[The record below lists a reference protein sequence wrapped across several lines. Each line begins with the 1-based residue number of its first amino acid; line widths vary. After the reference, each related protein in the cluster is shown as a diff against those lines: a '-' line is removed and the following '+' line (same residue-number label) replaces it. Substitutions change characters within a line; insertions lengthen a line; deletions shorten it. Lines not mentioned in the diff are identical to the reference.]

1 MGLSSV
7 GGGIRLKTPDL
18 KASDSKRAIWNGTKT
33 VTVTATWA
41 ADKSGYVFVLL
52 NMAAYNNFG
61 DINTVSLTVGEQSKD
76 LITMGYNARFAIAKV
91 SNGQTVT
98 ASITATTGSS
108 TIDVMSYI
116 YFIGG

>member
-1 MGLSSV
+1 MGLATV
-7 GGGIRLKTPDL
+7 GGVISLKTPDL

-61 DINTVSLTVGEQSKD
+61 DINTVSLTVGGVSQS
-76 LITMGYNARFAIAKV
+76 LITQQYNVRFAIVKV
-91 SNGQTVT
+91 ANGQTVT
-98 ASITATTGSS
+98 ASIKATADGS
-108 TIDVMSYI
+108 TIDVMSSI